1 MARLSNKKMSD
12 VDGSDEKG
20 PNRRER
26 RQILNKQI
34 KDSGMPGPRVAYKM
48 YGPGILSLEKKIE
61 NSKEKANKALES
73 IKNSKE
79 NPSKESLSK
88 AQEDSKS
95 AIQASDDAVKAGDQ
109 VIQYEKSSNKEQRQ
123 SRREYKR
130 NIQFPEGSEGVWKDT
145 PESLK
150 ADRRA
155 GREERRAGREEG
167 RDAKRQER
175 TDARDAQF
183 NERQAR
189 RDERNNITEEDK
201 PKIGEKITS
210 AINSVKNA
218 LTGGTVA
225 ANESGDAQPTNIQ
238 LPSKQVQEEGQALN
252 QQVNNS
258 LPSSGAA
265 LVDAVNKNGT
275 FEEQQ
280 QAVKDAKDLNEE
292 EIAQKNIVVANAENN
307 VQAIDDAPSKDVVVE
322 DNAPST
328 TNVSPVQTETSNLPG
343 GGGTAAQVV
352 GSPYGAAPSYAGAVT
367 KTTVAKD
374 VVNNAVSAVDS
385 IPGLVLDKL
394 RPEDYYPNIS
404 KDIAVGTFS
413 GKYLGSSTIFAAP
426 GARLPMGLYDAR
438 KRALVEQAKAKQAE
452 IDKLLAIPET
462 DALYQAQFSESF
474 LDGAYGF
481 MQKHNFN
488 TTSLKRD
495 PEAIKFFARYQAKA
509 REITAATTF
518 ADSVIKKSQD
528 ANSYVPKSM
537 RNTAYDVKN
546 NLLNRT
552 PDILAG
558 NESAIKPIQDAKIYN
573 SLAPEVEKIAARIF
587 DPNNLS
593 QTPINL
599 NTGEK
604 YNGETYIKERNQF
617 LSSVND
623 MNTNTDTYVTGV
635 LKYFGGSIDGILNGL
650 FEANPNANEEQKQA
664 LREYLASQVPKQ
676 EILKYTTNQNANQ
689 WQANLNERRRQFD
702 TEQKNKENNWWGG
715 ANDINN
721 DAINGNTGK
730 SYNQELAE
738 LQNKRLSG
746 AELDAEMKR
755 LAQVY
760 QVGTEAYYSPTTNS
774 WVSYVPASPEKR
786 KQGAELTRTN
796 NGYDPTMWVSVE
808 IYDFKTNKW
817 VARNIP
823 VDQMGAVLSKN
834 TNYDDNGNKRISVRD
849 AKTQKRFTASDRQGY
864 ADQKSGSTWTK
875 PEGYEIR
882 KGHINNFGDF
892 VPLEADGST
901 LSEYNAS
908 NSKKTYVVPTLKMFS
923 RKEVPNPETMQMMQ
937 QDVELSGNAYGEAV
951 DINSPQ
957 GQAYMNNQSGYSIG
971 KSAESARVGETN
983 WNEGTSGGTYNETH
997 SVNSPD

>member
-12 VDGSDEKG
+12 VDNSTRDDRKAV
-20 PNRRER
+20 
-26 RQILNKQI
+26 RQ
-34 KDSGMPGPRVAYKM
+34 
-48 YGPGILSLEKKIE
+48 
-61 NSKEKANKALES
+61 
-73 IKNSKE
+73 
-79 NPSKESLSK
+79 
-88 AQEDSKS
+88 
-95 AIQASDDAVKAGDQ
+95 
-109 VIQYEKSSNKEQRQ
+109 
-123 SRREYKR
+123 
-130 NIQFPEGSEGVWKDT
+130 
-145 PESLK
+145 
-150 ADRRA
+150 
-155 GREERRAGREEG
+155 ERRAGRQEG
-167 RDAKRQER
+167 RDVKRQAR

-218 LTGGTVA
+218 FTGGTVA
-225 ANESGDAQPTNIQ
+225 ANESGNAQPTNIQ

-275 FEEQQ
+275 FAEQQ
-280 QAVKDAKDLNEE
+280 QALKDAKDVNEE
-292 EIAQKNIVVANAENN
+292 EIAQKNIVVANAENT
-307 VQAIDDAPSKDVVVE
+307 VQAIDEAPSKDVVVE
-322 DNAPST
+322 DNAVST
-328 TNVSPVQTETSNLPG
+328 TNVNPVQTETSNLPG
-343 GGGTAAQVV
+343 GGGKVSKVV
-352 GSPYGAAPSYAGAVT
+352 GSPYGVAPSYAGEAT
-367 KTTVAKD
+367 KNTVAKD
-374 VVNNAVSAVDS
+374 VVNNAAAAVDS
-385 IPGLVLDKL
+385 MPGLVLDKL
-394 RPEDYYPNIS
+394 QPHDYYPNLS

-452 IDKLLAIPET
+452 IDKFLTIPET
-462 DALYQAQFSESF
+462 DKFYQAQFSQEF
-474 LDGAYGF
+474 LDGALGF

-495 PEAIKFFARYQAKA
+495 PEAIKFFANMEAKA
-509 REITAATTF
+509 KEITAATAF
-518 ADSVIKKSQD
+518 ADNIIKESQD
-528 ANSYVPKSM
+528 LNKYIPKEFTD
-537 RNTAYDVKN
+537 NAYDVKM
-546 NLLNRT
+546 NLLNKT
-552 PDILAG
+552 SDILSG
-558 NESAIKPIQDAKIYN
+558 ESAVKPIQDAKVYS
-573 SLAPEVEKIAARIF
+573 SLIPSVDKLAKDLL
-587 DPNNLS
+587 DPNKMS
-593 QTPINL
+593 QSPL
-599 NTGEK
+599 KLKGVSEAQAEAMRKGEK
-604 YNGETYIKERNQF
+604 FDAAKYEKEKNDF
-617 LSSVND
+617 IASVND
-623 MNTNTDTYVTGV
+623 GNYNTDTYVTGIR
-635 LKYFGGSIDGILNGL
+635 KYFGGDYEAMIDQLIAGTPNSNAEQA
-650 FEANPNANEEQKQA
+650 EALKKYFAAQIQP
-664 LREYLASQVPKQ
+664 Q

-721 DAINGNTGK
+721 DAINRNTGK

-738 LQNKRLSG
+738 LKNKGLSG
-746 AELDAEMKR
+746 SALATEMKR

-774 WVSYVPASPEKR
+774 WVSYVGASPEKR
-786 KQGAELTRTN
+786 KQAAELTRTN
-796 NGYDPTMWVSVE
+796 NGNYPTMWASVD
-808 IYDFKTNKW
+808 IYDFKKKDW
-817 VARNIP
+817 VSRNVP
-823 VDQMGAVLSKN
+823 VDQMGTVLAKN
-834 TNYDDNGNKRISVRD
+834 TSYDNNGKKVIHVRD
-849 AKTQKRFTASDRQGY
+849 TQTQKRFTASDRQGY

-882 KGHINNFGDF
+882 KGHINDEGNFE
-892 VPLEADGST
+892 PLAADGSN

-908 NSKKTYVVPTLKMFS
+908 NSKKTYVVPTLKIFS
-923 RKEVPNPETMQMMQ
+923 RKEVPNTETNQMMQ

-997 SVNSPD
+997 SVNSPE

>member
-1 MARLSNKKMSD
+1 M
-12 VDGSDEKG
+12 
-20 PNRRER
+20 
-26 RQILNKQI
+26 
-34 KDSGMPGPRVAYKM
+34 
-48 YGPGILSLEKKIE
+48 
-61 NSKEKANKALES
+61 
-73 IKNSKE
+73 
-79 NPSKESLSK
+79 
-88 AQEDSKS
+88 
-95 AIQASDDAVKAGDQ
+95 
-109 VIQYEKSSNKEQRQ
+109 
-123 SRREYKR
+123 
-130 NIQFPEGSEGVWKDT
+130 
-145 PESLK
+145 
-150 ADRRA
+150 
-155 GREERRAGREEG
+155 
-167 RDAKRQER
+167 
-175 TDARDAQF
+175 
-183 NERQAR
+183 
-189 RDERNNITEEDK
+189 
-201 PKIGEKITS
+201 
-210 AINSVKNA
+210 
-218 LTGGTVA
+218 
-225 ANESGDAQPTNIQ
+225 
-238 LPSKQVQEEGQALN
+238 N

-292 EIAQKNIVVANAENN
+292 EIAQKNIVVANAENT

-322 DNAPST
+322 DNAAST

-352 GSPYGAAPSYAGAVT
+352 GSPYGVAPSYAGAAT

-374 VVNNAVSAVDS
+374 VVNNAAAAVDS
-385 IPGLVLDKL
+385 MPGLVLDKL

-404 KDIAVGTFS
+404 KDIAVGTYS

-452 IDKLLAIPET
+452 IDKFLTIPET
-462 DALYQAQFSESF
+462 DKFYQAQFSQDF
-474 LDGAYGF
+474 LDGALGYL
-481 MQKHNFN
+481 QKNNWN

-495 PEAIKFFARYQAKA
+495 PEAIKFFANMQAKA
-509 REITAATTF
+509 KEITAATEF
-518 ADSVIKKSQD
+518 ANTIIDKSQD
-528 ANSYVPKSM
+528 KNSYVPKGM
-537 RNTAYDVKN
+537 RDNAYNVKM
-546 NLLNRT
+546 NLLNKT
-552 PDILAG
+552 SDILKG
-558 NESAIKPIQDAKIYN
+558 ESAAKPIQDAKVYSNLIPQVDA
-573 SLAPEVEKIAARIF
+573 LRKELL
-587 DPNNLS
+587 DPNRLS
-593 QTPINL
+593 QSPLKLKSVDEAEAEAIRR
-599 NTGEK
+599 GERFDAAK
-604 YNGETYIKERNQF
+604 YEKEKNDF
-617 LSSVND
+617 IAGVND
-623 MNTNTDTYVTGV
+623 MNPNTDTYVTGV
-635 LKYFGGSIDGILNGL
+635 TKFFGGDYVAAIDALIAAEPNSN
-650 FEANPNANEEQKQA
+650 EAQAQA
-664 LREYLASQVPKQ
+664 LKEYFASGIQPQ

-721 DAINGNTGK
+721 DAINRNTGK

-746 AELDAEMKR
+746 VELDAEMKR

-796 NGYDPTMWVSVE
+796 NGYDPTMWSSVD
-808 IYDFKTNKW
+808 IYDFKKKAW
-817 VARNIP
+817 VSRNVP
-823 VDQMGAVLSKN
+823 VDKMGEVLSKN
-834 TNYDDNGNKRISVRD
+834 TSYDNNGKKVIHVRD
-849 AKTQKRFTASDRQGY
+849 TQTQKRFTVSDGQGY

-882 KGHINNFGDF
+882 KGHINNEGDF

-901 LSEYNAS
+901 LSEFNAS
-908 NSKKTYVVPTLKMFS
+908 NSKGTYVVPILKMFS
-923 RKEVPNPETMQMMQ
+923 RKEVPNPETNQMMQ

-951 DINSPQ
+951 NIKSPQ